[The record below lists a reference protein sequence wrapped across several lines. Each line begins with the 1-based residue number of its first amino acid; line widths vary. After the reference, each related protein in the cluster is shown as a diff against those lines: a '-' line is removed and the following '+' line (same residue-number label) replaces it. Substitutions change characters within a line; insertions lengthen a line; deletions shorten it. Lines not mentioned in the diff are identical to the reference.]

1 MWSYHVSNSDGT
13 SGQRLAIVDLE
24 GPLKYGRTLSGT
36 IANGA
41 NIDVSKNI
49 MNGIFDTKYTSTNYT
64 WLMPVQRW
72 PRNI

>member
-1 MWSYHVSNSDGT
+1 
-13 SGQRLAIVDLE
+13 LAIVDLE
-24 GPLKYGRTLSGT
+24 GPKAYGRTLSGT

-41 NIDVSKNI
+41 NIGLDKNV

-64 WLMPVQRW
+64 LLLPVQRW